1 MNCFPNNKPYITK
14 EIKDCIHRKKLTF
27 ARRDRQEVK
36 RVQKELNTKLRE
48 EKRQYKNKMEK
59 HLNCMNN
66 KTLWDT
72 MKSAINM
79 NCSRKPIH
87 TTNEQAFADE
97 INNFYRRFDTQDSS
111 SRCDYVLCDVFVS
124 NADRLE
130 IDVDVVTKVFQNICS
145 RNATGPD
152 GIPAFY

>member
-1 MNCFPNNKPYITK
+1 M
-14 EIKDCIHRKKLTF
+14 
-27 ARRDRQEVK
+27 
-36 RVQKELNTKLRE
+36 QKELNTKLRE

-72 MKSAINM
+72 MNSAINM

-87 TTNEQAFADE
+87 TTNEQTFADE

-130 IDVDVVTKVFQNICS
+130 IDVDVVTKVFQNVCS